1 MFKPITTLIA
11 IFLLFSTITLAQT
24 DSSSYDLGRVSV
36 KKEFTQS
43 ITIKGSDL
51 EHYQFTNLA
60 DAINVWLYGTYSNA
74 SSLIYVVDGS
84 IITDVN
90 AYSIYDIEEITLV
103 QNALALAGGSNA
115 DQQMVL
121 IKLKTS
127 CPGKQGLEING
138 QTSLINFRKPINS
151 YYETSTTSFYNQFY
165 IRGYKNY
172 KNLSLGISVDYQ
184 RDAFPSVNGNY
195 NDLQNA
201 NETNNSN
208 FSSNLNRIKLNA
220 YLKANLGSGNTFNLR
235 INYLPQTYNEEQNS
249 AFINNTTFIYPPYL
263 SSSTTNFSDKI
274 NEHVFNLN
282 LSLNTKFNNDFSNTF
297 TISENHFNYSEDFF
311 YNTTAVYNDQD
322 SSFTTIAKYTGSLNN
337 LLIKDNLNYH
347 KSWKNLNLDAAVNFS
362 YRNFTDSTLFNTVT
376 TNYLTNFTSSFY
388 NQSNIQTSYGGN
400 NIHFQLYFITP
411 TISFYHK
418 GGFNIQMG
426 FVNLLNSN
434 KDFISNNNV
443 DKLFPFV
450 TATLYAGKLFGINND
465 EFKIF
470 GSFSR
475 QSQLLA
481 DYYTTLVDFNTPNAS
496 PANTNFQLGS
506 SDGFKNNIYSSPANP
521 YNSYNNFQIGA
532 ELKVGQNLILD
543 YSFEDRYYKTL
554 GYVLDYLYDLYG
566 YNTYQTPNYYDD
578 KIITNRIGLNYTLK
592 SNKINWRMGFN
603 VSQTQLQIK
612 MHDDINNT
620 NNFTDQYYVNN
631 LSKGYRWSGGFT
643 NRFNYKTFF
652 AGLDLLYQIGDRN
665 YNLYNLNLTLDT
677 RTVPLDNNSFSL
689 QNLYVGERLKIAKL
703 NYAEVYIN
711 GRNILQNN
719 SSNITDNRR
728 YFGAGFKV
736 AL

>member
-1 MFKPITTLIA
+1 MFKSLIILTA
-11 IFLLFSTITLAQT
+11 IFICFSTLTFAQNDT
-24 DSSSYDLGRVSV
+24 SSYDLGRISV

-103 QNALALAGGSNA
+103 QNALALTGGSNA

-127 CPGKQGLEING
+127 DPGKQGLEING

-151 YYETSTTSFYNQFY
+151 YYETSTTSLYNQFY

-184 RDAFPSVNGNY
+184 RDAFPTVNGNY

-208 FSSNLNRIKLNA
+208 ASSNLNRIKLNA

-249 AFINNTTFIYPPYL
+249 AFINNTTLIYPPYL
-263 SSSTTNFSDKI
+263 ASSSTNFSDKI

-282 LSLNTKFNNDFSNTF
+282 LSLNTKFNNELSNTF
-297 TISENHFNYSEDFF
+297 TISENHFNYTEDFF
-311 YNTTAVYNDQD
+311 YNTTAVYYDQD

-362 YRNFTDSTLFNTVT
+362 YRNFTDSTLFNTVS

-388 NQSNIQTSYGGN
+388 NQSNNQTSYGGN

-418 GGFNIQMG
+418 GRFNIQMG
-426 FVNLLNSN
+426 FVNLLNSD

-450 TATLYAGKLFGINND
+450 TATLYAGKLLGINND

-481 DYYTTLVDFNTPNAS
+481 DYYTNLVDFNAPNTS

-506 SDGFKNNIYSSPANP
+506 SDGFKNNMYSSTTNP

-554 GYVLDYLYDLYG
+554 GSVLDYLNNAYG
-566 YNTYQTPNYYDD
+566 YNSYQTPYFFDD

-631 LSKGYRWSGGFT
+631 LSEGYRWSGGFT
-643 NRFNYKTFF
+643 NRLNYKTFF
-652 AGLDLLYQIGDRN
+652 AGLDLLYQIGNRN

-689 QNLYVGERLKIAKL
+689 QNLYVGERLKISKL

-711 GRNILQNN
+711 GRNILQNS

>member
-1 MFKPITTLIA
+1 MFKSLIILTA
-11 IFLLFSTITLAQT
+11 IFICFSTLTFAQNDT
-24 DSSSYDLGRVSV
+24 SSYDLGRISV

-103 QNALALAGGSNA
+103 QNALALTGGSNA

-127 CPGKQGLEING
+127 GPGKQGLEING

-151 YYETSTTSFYNQFY
+151 YYETSTTSLYNQFY

-184 RDAFPSVNGNY
+184 RDAFPTVNGNY

-208 FSSNLNRIKLNA
+208 ASSNLNRIKLNA

-249 AFINNTTFIYPPYL
+249 AFINNTTLIYPPYL
-263 SSSTTNFSDKI
+263 ASSSTNFSDKI

-362 YRNFTDSTLFNTVT
+362 YRNFTDSTLFNTVS

-388 NQSNIQTSYGGN
+388 NQSNNQTSYGGN

-418 GGFNIQMG
+418 GRFNIQMG
-426 FVNLLNSN
+426 FVKLFNSD
-434 KDFISNNNV
+434 KDIITPFKIDRFFPFISTSLNAN
-443 DKLFPFV
+443 KLLGLK
-450 TATLYAGKLFGINND
+450 TSSLN
-465 EFKIF
+465 IF

-475 QSQLLA
+475 QSQLLSDSYA
-481 DYYTTLVDFNTPNAS
+481 TLFDFNGINTPINSAYQLMIF
-496 PANTNFQLGS
+496 NNNNF
-506 SDGFKNNIYSSPANP
+506 SDFYP
-521 YNSYNNFQIGA
+521 YNPINPFGSYNSFQAGGV
-532 ELKVGQNLILD
+532 LSLSQNLTLNYCFD
-543 YSFEDRYYKTL
+543 YRYFKAL
-554 GYVLDYLYDLYG
+554 GHALYG
-566 YNTYQTPNYYDD
+566 FYPNYEVLQYYYQD
-578 KIITNRIGLNYTLK
+578 KIITNRIGITYTPKLTGVNWKIGLNASESSL
-592 SNKINWRMGFN
+592 
-603 VSQTQLQIK
+603 LIK
-612 MHDDINNT
+612 PSDSY
-620 NNFTDQYYVNN
+620 TDQYSTND
-631 LSKGYRWSGGFT
+631 LGKGYRWSGGFT
-643 NRFNYKTFF
+643 NRISCKNYF
-652 AGLDLLYQIGDRN
+652 AGIDVLFQVGDRYYN
-665 YNLYNLNLTLDT
+665 IYNLPLNNSNS
-677 RTVPLDNNSFSL
+677 RTTPLDNNSFSL
-689 QNLYVGERLKIAKL
+689 QNLYVGERLKISKL

-711 GRNILQNN
+711 GRNILQN
-719 SSNITDNRR
+719 SSSSITDNRR